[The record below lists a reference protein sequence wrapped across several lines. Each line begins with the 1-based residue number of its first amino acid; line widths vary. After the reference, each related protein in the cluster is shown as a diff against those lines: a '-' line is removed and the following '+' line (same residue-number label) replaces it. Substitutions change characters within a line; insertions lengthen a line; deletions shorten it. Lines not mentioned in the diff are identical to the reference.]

1 MGVTHVAHLSNF
13 ATSRS
18 VLTFDHGQPM
28 PLPDVA
34 LGKAQ
39 RYARALRRAVLAY
52 WYATLE
58 DPEAAALEAITATLY
73 VNILDEAVFEPAL
86 ETRYRAI
93 RSQDRLGWVVM
104 GLELIRNCE
113 THSSVLAEDLL
124 VQKQILGVPLHQG
137 GQITRCVY
145 AWAEYDQLPDDYRN
159 LPVGTGDRQRRAR
172 GEAQDGYRKAV
183 QGRHVIETLLDA
195 MAFFESLDPRLIGV
209 DGPALRWA
217 YAEAYGELPVGENP
231 DGGVQAW
238 LVARPMGLDRF
249 ELFLPDIVCRYSERR
264 SAWWPAADVPL
275 GERRRLLRDQLP
287 GETERQV
294 AHALHEDGRLIGYS
308 GYGSGGSGL
317 RSSWVERKQQVWR
330 DVRSGYRY
338 YVRHDDGEVDL
349 TLGGHE
355 RVVALQPD
363 GSDVITLLPPAPP
376 SGGLSSERLHMV
388 EQYDDMYLEMRQAS
402 LG

>member
-1 MGVTHVAHLSNF
+1 
-13 ATSRS
+13 
-18 VLTFDHGQPM
+18 VLTFDQGQPM

-34 LGKAQ
+34 LEKAQ
-39 RYARALRRAVLAY
+39 RYVRALRRAVLAY

-73 VNILDEAVFEPAL
+73 VNILDEAVFERAL
-86 ETRYRAI
+86 ETRYRTI
-93 RSQDRLGWVVM
+93 RSQDRLGRVVT

-113 THSSVLAEDLL
+113 THSSILAEDLL

-159 LPVGTGDRQRRAR
+159 LPSGTGDRQRRAR

-183 QGRHVIETLLDA
+183 QGRHVIEALLDA

-209 DGPALRWA
+209 DGPPLQWA
-217 YAEAYGELPVGENP
+217 YGEAYGELPVGENP
-231 DGGVQAW
+231 DGSVQAW
-238 LVARPMGLDRF
+238 LVARPMSLDRF
-249 ELFLPDIVCRYSERR
+249 ELFLPDIVCRYTERR
-264 SAWWPAADVPL
+264 SARWPAADVTL

-294 AHALHEDGRLIGYS
+294 AHALYEDGRLIGYS
-308 GYGSGGSGL
+308 GYGSGGGSL

-349 TLGGHE
+349 TVGGHE

-363 GSDVITLLPPAPP
+363 GNDLIALLPPAPP
-376 SGGLSSERLHMV
+376 LSGLSSERLHMV
-388 EQYDDMYLEMRQAS
+388 EEYDDMYLEMRQTG
-402 LG
+402 LH